1 MLNNPLYNK
10 TTKRDS
16 KDMKVLNVLGA
27 TALAASTLSLFVAPE
42 AKASDV
48 FARNGQYGF
57 TGAWQFDFNS
67 SYGGYTSGFGIGP
80 ATSPANA
87 PTVIE
92 ANGNVPGSCTSCST
106 TYNFAATGVTQFF
119 LDSAG
124 GPSRMFS
131 GANSSYIKTQP
142 ALGNDNGFLVL
153 TASNYAADSTVGGS
167 YVKSSSDPLYGGKL
181 NLIAT
186 AYFANPAHSSHVI
199 VAVNDQF
206 SGDSDYQDMI
216 LTGKAVPVPALVPGL
231 ALAAAFL
238 GYRSKRQNKT
248 NKA

>member
-1 MLNNPLYNK
+1 
-10 TTKRDS
+10 
-16 KDMKVLNVLGA
+16 MKVFNVLGA
-27 TALAASTLSLFVAPE
+27 TALVASALSLLVAPE
-42 AKASDV
+42 AKAADL
-48 FARNGQYGF
+48 FARNGQYNF

-67 SYGGYTSGFGIGP
+67 SYGGYKSGFGIGP
-80 ATSPANA
+80 AVSPANA

-106 TYNFAATGVTQFF
+106 TYNFAATGVAQFF
-119 LDSAG
+119 LDSVG
-124 GPSRMFS
+124 QSRMFS
-131 GANSSYIKTQP
+131 GADNSYPKTQP
-142 ALGNDNGFLVL
+142 ALGNDHGFLVL
-153 TASNYAADSTVGGS
+153 TASNYAADSAVGP
-167 YVKSSSDPLYGGKL
+167 YVNASSDPLYGGKL
-181 NLIAT
+181 NQIAT
-186 AYFANPAHSSHVI
+186 AYFANPANSNHVI

-238 GYRSKRQNKT
+238 GYRSKRQNKSS